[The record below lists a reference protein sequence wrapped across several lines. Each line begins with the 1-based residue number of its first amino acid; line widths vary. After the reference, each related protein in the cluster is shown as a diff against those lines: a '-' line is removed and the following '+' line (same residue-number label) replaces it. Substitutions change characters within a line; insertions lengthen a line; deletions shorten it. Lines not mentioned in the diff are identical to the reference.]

1 MKREKGGPEKPPRSA
16 GQRSYGG
23 LGATG
28 RLPLSTDKA
37 PRGRR
42 GTLSPAAAAAG
53 TEAAAAH
60 GAGSSASEE
69 GAEPR
74 GLAPHSPHPSCSQR
88 RPVGLWQQKRR
99 SHEEQGAELAPRRA
113 DATKVKTAKLPPQ
126 PRLLRGTSPDAG
138 RWQPGAQEWEGPR
151 RGRRAEARV
160 PGLSAAASGSTRPEE
175 GTSLRGRPSLDAE
188 GGSLEASKPEERPPP
203 SPRPPRPP
211 RAWRTSSPLW
221 TAPGAEEGGNCGE
234 GRAAHRGARA
244 PLLL

>member
-42 GTLSPAAAAAG
+42 GTLSPAAAAAAG

-60 GAGSSASEE
+60 GAGSSAGEE

-74 GLAPHSPHPSCSQR
+74 GLAPHSPHPSCSER
-88 RPVGLWQQKRR
+88 RPVGLWQLKRR

-113 DATKVKTAKLPPQ
+113 DATKVKTAKLPP
-126 PRLLRGTSPDAG
+126 LLLPPPAEHGGIGPEGGGTAREGRAPTPGGGSPGHRSGRGRAG
-138 RWQPGAQEWEGPR
+138 EGGPR
-151 RGRRAEARV
+151 
-160 PGLSAAASGSTRPEE
+160 PGFPVS
-175 GTSLRGRPSLDAE
+175 
-188 GGSLEASKPEERPPP
+188 RPPP
-203 SPRPPRPP
+203 Q
-211 RAWRTSSPLW
+211 A
-221 TAPGAEEGGNCGE
+221 
-234 GRAAHRGARA
+234 ARA
-244 PLLL
+244 PKRGPVSEDAHH